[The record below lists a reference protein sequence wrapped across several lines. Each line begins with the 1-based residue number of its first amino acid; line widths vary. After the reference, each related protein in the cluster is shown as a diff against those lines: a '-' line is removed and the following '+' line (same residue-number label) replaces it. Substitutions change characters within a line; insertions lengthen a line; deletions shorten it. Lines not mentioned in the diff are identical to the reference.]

1 MERDAITELRSGG
14 LDDVSEFAGEIFNIS
29 RFAATKHL
37 KGKLS
42 KLRSEVLGSGPLEG
56 SPEPETASMDSA
68 YDMTGW

>member
-1 MERDAITELRSGG
+1 MID
-14 LDDVSEFAGEIFNIS
+14 IFNIS

-68 YDMTGW
+68 YDMTGSGSEAGHGPSSLLYCNFL